1 MTPTLITSRE
11 NTAAVSGA
19 PKSAEKTAAHAAHNH
34 DPFIFLVEP
43 EPSSNLSRHAASQ
56 LKSGALPP
64 GGAAQQVGED
74 RADKN
79 QRRCLNRNRFCG
91 ADRPNHQICSL
102 IPLHFRNFIKKHDQQ
117 AAPRAETRLG
127 KDTGRCNGWLRPHS
141 SETECR
147 RPPAPSPSAGRK
159 PPILGNHSMLQP
171 MLQLFPNRL
180 LHGSHSPFRR
190 VSGTAGK
197 PDAFPLL

>member
-1 MTPTLITSRE
+1 MKPDGDHAEIDRH
-11 NTAAVSGA
+11 TAAHHGRQHARHQGGVVHDAYADYLQG
-19 PKSAEKTAAHAAHNH
+19 KHRRRQRGAEKGGKSGAHAAHNH

-117 AAPRAETRLG
+117 AAQG
-127 KDTGRCNGWLRPHS
+127 
-141 SETECR
+141 
-147 RPPAPSPSAGRK
+147 
-159 PPILGNHSMLQP
+159 Q
-171 MLQLFPNRL
+171 
-180 LHGSHSPFRR
+180 
-190 VSGTAGK
+190 K
-197 PDAFPLL
+197 PD